1 MFKRPV
7 IGVPFNYD
15 ESWIGGTYYIKNLIS
30 SLNEI
35 ADREKPDVW
44 IISHSKESFDFIND
58 GTGYPRLNWIKPANI
73 ANIDGGISR
82 RTRLLSWLTPRFFK
96 KQMKFDLI
104 FPYPIDTSMQ
114 QTACWIPD
122 FQDKRL
128 PDFFSADELAA
139 RDAQHRQYF
148 QNYQHLVFSSE
159 AVKADFNEFFPSA
172 DVNQYVVRFATF
184 ESRSTGKSK
193 VEILQKY
200 GLPETFFYCPNQ
212 FWIHKNHDVVIDA
225 VDLLKQRGVNVTVVF
240 SGKEHDHRAPDHTS
254 RLKSKVEMLGLAD
267 NILFLGFIPRDDQMI
282 IFEAATCIVQPS
294 LFEGWSTVIEDA
306 KSVSQYVIASAI
318 PANIE
323 QSTKNVDFFEPHDS
337 AQLSKLLEKYS
348 KIPPRREEL
357 NYNEAQVEFAKSF
370 MRLVSSVQVANS
382 KN

>member
-1 MFKRPV
+1 VFKRPV

-58 GTGYPRLNWIKPANI
+58 STGYPRLNWIKPASI

-82 RTRLLSWLTPRFFK
+82 RTKLLSWLTPRFFK
-96 KQMKFDLI
+96 NKMQFDLV
-104 FPYPIDTSMQ
+104 FPYPIDTRMQ

-148 QNYQHLVFSSE
+148 QNYKHLVFSSE
-159 AVKADFNEFFPSA
+159 AVKADFNEFFPEA
-172 DVNQYVVRFATF
+172 NVNQYVVRFATF
-184 ESRSTGKSK
+184 ENRSQGKSK
-193 VEILQKY
+193 AEVLQRY
-200 GLPETFFYCPNQ
+200 GLSEAFFYCPNQ
-212 FWIHKNHDVVIDA
+212 FWIHKNHEVVIDA
-225 VDLLKQRGVNVTVVF
+225 VSLLKKRGVNVTVAF

-254 RLKSKVEMLGLAD
+254 RLKSKIEMLGVTD
-267 NILFLGFIPRDDQMI
+267 NIRFLGFIPRDDQMVV
-282 IFEAATCIVQPS
+282 FEAATCIVQPS

-323 QSTKNVDFFEPHDS
+323 QSQKNIDFFEPCD
-337 AQLSKLLEKYS
+337 AEQLSKLLEKYS
-348 KIPPRREEL
+348 QVEPRREEL
-357 NYNEAQVEFAKSF
+357 NYKEAQVEFANSF
-370 MRLVSSVQVANS
+370 MRLVSSVKVANS

>member
-1 MFKRPV
+1 VDKRPV

-58 GTGYPRLNWIKPANI
+58 STGYPRLHWIKPANI

-82 RTRLLSWLTPRFFK
+82 RTKLLSILTPRFFK
-96 KQMKFDLI
+96 KRMRFDLI
-104 FPYPIDTSMQ
+104 FPYPIDTRMQ

-128 PDFFSADELAA
+128 PEFFSPDELAA

-148 QNYQHLVFSSE
+148 QNYRHLVFSSE
-159 AVKADFNEFFPSA
+159 AARSDFNEFFPEA

-184 ESRSTGKSK
+184 EDRPAENNKD
-193 VEILQKY
+193 EILRKY
-200 GLPETFFYCPNQ
+200 GLPKTFFYCPNQ
-212 FWIHKNHDVVIDA
+212 FWVHKNHDVVIDA
-225 VDLLKQRGVNVTVVF
+225 VSLLKQRGVNVTVAF
-240 SGKEHDHRAPDHTS
+240 SGKEHDHRAPDHTA
-254 RLKSKVEMLGLAD
+254 RLKSKVETLGLAD
-267 NILFLGFIPRDDQMI
+267 NIRFLGFIPRDDQMV
-282 IFEAATCIVQPS
+282 IFETATCIVQPS

-306 KSVSQYVIASAI
+306 KSISQYVIASAI
-318 PANIE
+318 PANLE
-323 QSTKNVDFFEPHDS
+323 QSKKNVDFFEPGDS
-337 AQLSKLLEKYS
+337 ARLADLLEEYS
-348 KIPPRREEL
+348 RVEPRREQL
-357 NYNEAQVEFAKSF
+357 DYKEAQLEFASSF
-370 MRLVSSVQVANS
+370 MRLVSSVKVANS